1 MDNLILKKYIFIK
14 YNIVVMS
21 VNCQLDQTKN
31 PLNIRLLG
39 MPVNDSI
46 FEVIFITYLY
56 LLYGERRRVCAMAC
70 V

>member
-1 MDNLILKKYIFIK
+1 M
-14 YNIVVMS
+14 MS

-56 LLYGERRRVCAMAC
+56 LLYGGRKEECVPWRVYKN
-70 V
+70 